1 VVDLPAPDGPTSAT
15 ICPGWTVND
24 TPRSTS
30 ADAARSRIAT
40 SSSDASDTS
49 AALGYRNRTSRNSTR
64 PVPDF
69 IGRAFAGSAIDGC
82 RSSTSKTR
90 SNDTSALITSTRT
103 FDRAVSGP

>member
-1 VVDLPAPDGPTSAT
+1 
-15 ICPGWTVND
+15 VND

-30 ADAARSRIAT
+30 ADTVRSSVAT

-49 AALGYRNRTSRNSTR
+49 AALGYRNRTSRNSIR
-64 PVPDF
+64 PVP
-69 IGRAFAGSAIDGC
+69 GGTGVALAGSAIDGC

-103 FDRAVSGP
+103 FDSAVSGP